1 MIKSIFDFKIIF
13 IMNKLKRY
21 ICIKKKII
29 YCLFYKKYDIKHVL
43 YYRYNIII
51 LYYYYMRQIVV

>member
-1 MIKSIFDFKIIF
+1 
-13 IMNKLKRY
+13 MNKLKRY

-43 YYRYNIII
+43 YYRYNIIL